1 MSASDAPL
9 SAAEK
14 KQRRQQATRLT
25 HSSAA
30 VPGASSAA
38 NASAAAPAKP
48 ALTLAQELAL
58 AEAEVAAPSVKK
70 GTKRKAQAAAEEE
83 EDEQEQTAEANGD
96 EDDEDEEEEAEAGAF
111 AWDADEP
118 MFGSS
123 FAATAAPA
131 GKTILPPSK
140 QFLPYTQ
147 NSGTSLQHK
156 INAQIAK
163 KGQKS
168 AAAAGSKKQSADSDE
183 EDGEDLAS
191 SSEDDED
198 DEGSDSDD
206 KDEDDA
212 GSDVDADAT
221 GDVDMHAF
229 KDDEVRRKV
238 PAATGAAAAAA
249 GPKGL
254 IAAKSIPRSANP
266 IGDFASLK
274 LSRPLLRAI
283 NDLGWA
289 APTPVQAASILPAV
303 GGKDLLVNAVTGSGK
318 TGAFMLPILERLL
331 YRPKRVPL
339 SRVLVLL
346 PTRELAAQC
355 LEVSQHL
362 SKYTDIRIC
371 LVVGGLSEK
380 VQEQELRNKP
390 DIILATPGRLID
402 HLRNSANV
410 HLEDIE
416 ILVLDE
422 ADRLLENGFAEELR
436 EIIKEVRKNPLLN
449 NHSGAIVPPV
459 FSCAPRLLLSF
470 SCCCSLALFAATRLL
485 SYFLLCPPSSLSV
498 LRAVKPCC
506 SLRP

>member
-30 VPGASSAA
+30 VPGSNSAA
-38 NASAAAPAKP
+38 NTSAAAPAKP

-58 AEAEVAAPSVKK
+58 AEAEAAAPSAKK
-70 GTKRKAQAAAEEE
+70 GTKRKAQAAA
-83 EDEQEQTAEANGD
+83 
-96 EDDEDEEEEAEAGAF
+96 DEEEEEQAAEADGDEEENDDEEEDAEAGAF

-163 KGQKS
+163 KGTKNAS
-168 AAAAGSKKQSADSDE
+168 AAASKKQSADSDD

-206 KDEDDA
+206 EDEGAD
-212 GSDVDADAT
+212 GSDADADAT

-249 GPKGL
+249 RPKGL

-436 EIIKEVRKNPLLN
+436 EIIKEVRKT
-449 NHSGAIVPPV
+449 
-459 FSCAPRLLLSF
+459 
-470 SCCCSLALFAATRLL
+470 FAAN
-485 SYFLLCPPSSLSV
+485 
-498 LRAVKPCC
+498 
-506 SLRP
+506 